1 MKPVSVVVFVLLL
14 ATTVFA
20 GSPPV
25 MTPSQ
30 QMQALQ
36 LRLAQFEGRYDT
48 FDAALQACGGT
59 PEVTAAWKTADSNF
73 NSFVDPLCGGD
84 STQFYD
90 TSANN
95 CVNAPYLT
103 FAQQYQ
109 AMELRI
115 AQYTARYAALDLQS
129 YQACGTQATPNS
141 EWTQADTAMNAFL
154 LATCGG
160 YQHYSTSMNQCQ

>member
-1 MKPVSVVVFVLLL
+1 MKITVSVILFVFLL

-36 LRLAQFEGRYDT
+36 FRLAQYEGRYDT
-48 FDAALQACGGT
+48 FHDAIEACGGT
-59 PEVTAAWKTADSNF
+59 PQVTSAWQAADANF
-73 NSFVDPLCGGD
+73 NAFVTPLCGD
-84 STQFYD
+84 PSKNYD
-90 TSANN
+90 THANQ
-95 CVNAPYLT
+95 CVKSPYMT

-109 AMELRI
+109 AMQLRV
-115 AQYTARYAALDLQS
+115 AQYSARYAALDPQS
-129 YQACGTQATPNS
+129 YQDCGYQATPNP

-160 YQHYSTSMNQCQ
+160 YQHYSVSQNQCQ